1 MDILGIG
8 PLEFV
13 FIILIALII
22 LGPNDMIKAG
32 RSFGKLLR
40 SVVTSPNWKVLQ
52 EASKDIRSLPDK
64 LIREAGIENLK
75 DEFPSSKELE
85 KETGLDQLSTEVKD
99 IQSSIADW
107 TTPPALQNP
116 KHPSVERTSKEDT
129 SSTQENNPPESLE

>member
-40 SVVTSPNWKVLQ
+40 SIVTSPNWKVLQ

-64 LIREAGIENLK
+64 LMREAGIENLK

-85 KETGLDQLSTEVKD
+85 KEAGLDQLSTEVKD
-99 IQSSIADW
+99 IQSSISDW

-116 KHPSVERTSKEDT
+116 EYPSVERTSKQDK
-129 SSTQENNPPESLE
+129 SSTQENNPSESIE

>member
-22 LGPNDMIKAG
+22 LGPNDMIRAG
-32 RSFGKLLR
+32 KSFGRLLR

-64 LIREAGIENLK
+64 LIREAGIENIK
-75 DEFPSSKELE
+75 DEFPNAKELE
-85 KETGLDQLSTEVKD
+85 KEAGLDQLNTEVKD
-99 IQSSIADW
+99 IQNSIADW

-116 KHPSVERTSKEDT
+116 SDPSVDRISKKETSP
-129 SSTQENNPPESLE
+129 TQENNPTESLE